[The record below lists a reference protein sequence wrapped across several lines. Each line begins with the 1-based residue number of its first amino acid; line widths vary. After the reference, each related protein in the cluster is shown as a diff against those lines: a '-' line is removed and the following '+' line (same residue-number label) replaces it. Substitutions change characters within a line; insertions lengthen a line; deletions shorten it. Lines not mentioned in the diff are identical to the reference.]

1 MKKLNKIFNN
11 LNNEFIEVIDN
22 INKNIYVLRLKKTIQ
37 EDLFLKLK
45 KVVKPKVWIEQSQE
59 YIERKLTSDQ
69 EVIVLNQSRY
79 WARAITWSLMGGT
92 TFFIGWLAIA
102 KTEEIVVTQGKL
114 EPSSGV
120 IEVQMPF
127 NGVAREI
134 LIKEG
139 EEVKKGQIL
148 IKLDTEVTT
157 STNNYRKKSLALNTN
172 ILNKF
177 KTLLKEGAISELQYL
192 QQEDKVAQI
201 KSEITESE
209 VTLKYQEVKAPI
221 NGLIFDLKPKSPGFV
236 ATGSEPVLKIVPLG
250 DLKANVEINSTDI
263 GFVNTGKKA
272 EISID
277 SFPASDFGILEG
289 TVTRIGSDALPPMP
303 ELGKGLRFPAEIT
316 LKSQYL
322 KIKNGNSLP
331 LQTGMSLTANI
342 KLRKVSYLQLLLSNF
357 QQKTDSLREL

>member
-1 MKKLNKIFNN
+1 MNKLNTMFKKFNN
-11 LNNEFIEVIDN
+11 KYDKLTTTINENRYFLIL
-22 INKNIYVLRLKKTIQ
+22 KKRLKPDKLIQ
-37 EDLFLKLK
+37 FKEF
-45 KVVKPKVWIEQSQE
+45 VKPKKWLKKSQE
-59 YIERKLTSDQ
+59 VLTKNIATDK
-69 EVIVLNQSRY
+69 EVIVISQSRF

-102 KTEEIVVTQGKL
+102 KTEEIVVVQGKL
-114 EPSSGV
+114 EPTNGV
-120 IEVQMPF
+120 IEVQLPV

-139 EEVKKGQIL
+139 EKVTKGQVL
-148 IKLDTEVTT
+148 INLDTEISK
-157 STNNYRKKSLALNTN
+157 STNDYHKKSLELHTN
-172 ILNKF
+172 ILNKY
-177 KTLLKEGAISELQYL
+177 KSLVKEGAISELQYL

-201 KSEITESE
+201 KSQIIESE

-221 NGLIFDLKPKSPGFV
+221 NGYVFDLKPKSSGFF
-236 ATGSEPVLKIVPLG
+236 ATTSEPIMKIVPLG
-250 DLKANVEINSTDI
+250 DLKANIEIDSTDI

-277 SFPASDFGILEG
+277 SFPASDFGIIEG
-289 TVTRIGSDALPPMP
+289 TVTRIGSDALPPKP
-303 ELGKGLRFPAEIT
+303 ELGKGYRFPAEIT
-316 LKSQYL
+316 LNSQYL
-322 KIKNGNSLP
+322 KLRNGSSLP